1 MLPFRASLFASL
13 FPPLDDVRVQPVAID
28 YGEALEDVLWI
39 GDEDFAVNAKRVLSR
54 PGTMD
59 VTLHFLA
66 PIDPHEAGD
75 RKKLAARSQQ
85 EVAQALGAF
94 AREGDP
100 LYPPQ

>member
-13 FPPLDDVRVQPVAID
+13 FPPLDDVQVQPVAID
-28 YGEALEDVLWI
+28 YGAALEDVLWI
-39 GDEDFAVNAKRVLSR
+39 GDEDFTLNAKRVLSR
-54 PGTMD
+54 PGTMH

-94 AREGDP
+94 ARGSDP